1 MKETTTG
8 SHGQKGVAEVIC
20 QSCLAGR
27 IRILSR
33 SVTGIYDE
41 SLRPLGLKVTQ
52 MSILVVAA
60 QMGDVSPGRLAERL
74 AMDKSTLS
82 RNVERLERQGWLA
95 VLEGED
101 ERSHFLQV
109 TARGQKLLEEA
120 YPLWQQAQEQT
131 EALLGERGATA
142 ICRMTERV
150 WKGKQT
156 G

>member
-1 MKETTTG
+1 MKEATTRAQ
-8 SHGQKGVAEVIC
+8 GQKGIADVIG

-60 QMGDVSPGRLAERL
+60 RMGRVSPGRLAERL

-95 VLEGED
+95 VLEGKD
-101 ERSHFLQV
+101 ERSQLLQV
-109 TARGQKLLEEA
+109 TARGQKLLERA

-131 EALLGERGATA
+131 EALLGERGSVA
-142 ICRMTERV
+142 ICRMVERI